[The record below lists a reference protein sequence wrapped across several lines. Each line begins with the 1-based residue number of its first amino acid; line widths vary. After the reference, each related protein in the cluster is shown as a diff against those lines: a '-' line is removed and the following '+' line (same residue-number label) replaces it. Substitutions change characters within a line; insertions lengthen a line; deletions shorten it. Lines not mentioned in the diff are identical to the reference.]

1 LSRRLGDDPLTRAKA
16 KRAKAAEG
24 PTLAAPDSGGPQ
36 QGTAQVEIQT
46 APRASY
52 NDVFFQRRGEGSAP
66 PRATAATPGATE
78 VAEISEIS
86 EIPEIREVA
95 TASGNRSAFDV
106 IEAARDTQV
115 APAQTVSMIEEV
127 APKSNVEVLGAI
139 STEGASPELKGEPA
153 NLPASSQAPAS
164 GAEPKPEP
172 QKSGGFFKRLFG
184 KFK

>member
-36 QGTAQVEIQT
+36 QGTTQVEIQT

-66 PRATAATPGATE
+66 PQATVATPGATE

-95 TASGNRSAFDV
+95 TASGNRSAFDA
-106 IEAARDTQV
+106 IEVAQDTQV
-115 APAQTVSMIEEV
+115 APAQTVSIEE
-127 APKSNVEVLGAI
+127 ATPKSNVEVVGAI
-139 STEGASPELKGEPA
+139 STEGASPELNGEPA
-153 NLPASSQAPAS
+153 RLPASSQAPAS
-164 GAEPKPEP
+164 GAESKPEP